1 MDGIRVDR
9 RAHTRGFHVADVL
22 EAVGDRARTSVWR
35 CRIGETVVGEE
46 FWDHEEHLESAC
58 SGGRDIS
65 GENLLTLA
73 RQTMQVIDGEF
84 IACETGSAEPWLV
97 LVIYDSSYWEALSSD
112 TDVMEALKGRFPWF
126 KPIREE
132 ERTYPWGRS

>member
-9 RAHTRGFHVADVL
+9 REHKRSFHGADVL

-46 FWDHEEHLESAC
+46 FSDDEEQLETSC

-65 GENLLTLA
+65 GENLLTFA
-73 RQTMQVIDGEF
+73 GQTMQVIDGEF
-84 IACETGSAEPWLV
+84 IAYETGSAAPWLV
-97 LVIYDSSYWEALSSD
+97 LVVYDSSYWEVLSND
-112 TDVMEALKGRFPWF
+112 TDVMEALKGRSPWF